1 MTSFPIL
8 TEPALSDDLSIDK
21 NAYKKGLFVKCWGAN

>member
-8 TEPALSDDLSIDK
+8 TEPALSNDLGIDK
-21 NAYKKGLFVKCWGAN
+21 MHIKKTVPAAA